1 MPIHTVLG
9 PIDAADLG
17 PTSMHEHLL
26 SDLRIWAK
34 EPQELPPEGVPMGPE
49 LMAYLR
55 WNFLSIPENIVLGDP
70 DVAAQELAHVASAGG
85 SGVLELT
92 LDGMGRRLAE
102 LPEISRRSGV
112 HVMVGCG
119 FYVEDTMADDIKTAS
134 VDDLTER
141 LIGELTDGIGDT
153 GIRPA
158 LLGEIG
164 TSWPVTDAEWR
175 VLRAAARAGV
185 ETGATVYTHQSF
197 RGKGGTAVLE
207 VLLEEGMSPDR
218 VIIGHLDE
226 FWDKGYH
233 REIAQAG
240 AVLAYD
246 TFGSDFYYGSPA
258 MRNPSD
264 GERLEMVE
272 WLLSE
277 GHASQLVIAQDVW
290 AQANLRRN
298 GGNGYD
304 HLFRRIGPAI
314 AKIAGDSV
322 DGRSAVADQILI
334 HTPRRLL
341 ERP

>member
-9 PIDAADLG
+9 PIAPTDLG

-34 EPQELPPEGVPMGPE
+34 PPKELPPEGVPMGPE
-49 LMAYLR
+49 LMAHLR
-55 WNFLSIPENIVLGDP
+55 WNFLSIPENIVLHDP
-70 DVAAQELAHVASAGG
+70 EVAAAELAHVRTAGG
-85 SGVLELT
+85 SGVVELT

-112 HVMVGCG
+112 HVMVGSG
-119 FYVEDTMADDIKTAS
+119 FYVEDTMADDVKTAS
-134 VDDLTER
+134 IDDLAAR
-141 LIGELTDGIGDT
+141 LIVELTDGIGDT

-175 VLRAAARAGV
+175 VVRAAARAGV
-185 ETGATVYTHQSF
+185 ETGAAVYTHQSF

-207 VLLEEGMSPDR
+207 AILDEGLSPDR

-226 FWDKGYH
+226 FWDPGYH

-246 TFGSDFYYGSPA
+246 TFGSDFAYGSPKL
-258 MRNPSD
+258 RNPTD
-264 GERLEMVE
+264 GERLDMVE

-277 GHASQLVIAQDVW
+277 GYGSQLVIAQDVW

-314 AKIAGDSV
+314 ADIAGDP
-322 DGRSAVADQILI
+322 AAADQILI

>member
-26 SDLRIWAK
+26 SDLRVWAK
-34 EPQELPPEGVPMGPE
+34 QPTELPPEGVPMGPE

-55 WNFLSIPENIVLGDP
+55 WNFLSVPENIVLHDAA
-70 DVAAQELAHVASAGG
+70 VAAEELAHVRTAGG
-85 SGVLELT
+85 SAVLELT

-112 HVMVGCG
+112 HVMVGAG
-119 FYVEDTMADDIKTAS
+119 YYVEDTMADDVKSAS
-134 VDDLTER
+134 IDDLTER
-141 LIGELTDGIGDT
+141 LLSQLRDGIGDT

-175 VLRAAARAGV
+175 VVRAAGRAGA
-185 ETGATVYTHQSF
+185 ETGTTVYTHQSF
-197 RGKGGTAVLE
+197 RGKGGTAVLDA
-207 VLLEEGMSPDR
+207 LLEEGMTPDR

-226 FWDKGYH
+226 FWDKSYH
-233 REIAQAG
+233 RDVAQAG

-258 MRNPSD
+258 MRNPTD

-277 GHASQLVIAQDVW
+277 GYGSQLVIAQDVW

-298 GGNGYD
+298 GGRGYD
-304 HLFRRIGPAI
+304 HLFARIGPAI
-314 AKIAGDSV
+314 AAIAGDP
-322 DGRSAVADQILI
+322 AVADQILI

>member
-1 MPIHTVLG
+1 
-9 PIDAADLG
+9 
-17 PTSMHEHLL
+17 
-26 SDLRIWAK
+26 
-34 EPQELPPEGVPMGPE
+34 MGPE

-55 WNFLSIPENIVLGDP
+55 WNFLSVPENIVLHDA
-70 DVAAQELAHVASAGG
+70 DVAAQELAHVRSAGG

-112 HVMVGCG
+112 HVMVGAG
-119 FYVEDTMADDIKTAS
+119 FYVEDTMAEDVKTAS
-134 VDDLTER
+134 IDVLTQR

-175 VLRAAARAGV
+175 VVRAAARAGA
-185 ETGATVYTHQSF
+185 ETGAAVYTHQSF
-197 RGKGGTAVLE
+197 RGKGGTSVLE
-207 VLLEEGMSPDR
+207 AILAEGMSPDR

-226 FWDKGYH
+226 FWDPGYH

-246 TFGSDFYYGSPA
+246 TFGSDFHYGSA
-258 MRNPSD
+258 KLRNPTD
-264 GERLEMVE
+264 AERLDMVE

-277 GHASQLVIAQDVW
+277 GYGSQLVIAQDVW

-314 AKIAGDSV
+314 AEIAGDPATV
-322 DGRSAVADQILI
+322 DQILI